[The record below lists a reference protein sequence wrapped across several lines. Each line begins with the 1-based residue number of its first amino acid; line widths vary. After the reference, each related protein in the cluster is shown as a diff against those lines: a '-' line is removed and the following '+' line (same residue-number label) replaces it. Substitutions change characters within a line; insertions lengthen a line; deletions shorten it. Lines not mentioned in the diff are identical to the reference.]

1 MSLIFDI
8 GFNNGEFTDACNQKF
23 PDYNIVAAEANL
35 DLCYRSRRKKYNNL
49 KLINYI
55 VCEQDNDIRTLHIN
69 LYQDGISTVSED
81 FMNNS
86 RFSKGNK
93 YLNSDPRLTT
103 WTKTVEVPTIT
114 LDKMIKKYGDPEIIK
129 IDVEG
134 YEYNVLLGLSHKVG
148 KICFECHEEE
158 QEKLNK
164 CIDHLLKLGY
174 TEFGFIGYLDE
185 GDKYKNLTYSKIGD
199 PYLVEPNKYVSWKEL
214 KSELDVSF
222 VPQRRVNYGMFWC
235 K

>member
-23 PDYNIVAAEANL
+23 PDYNIVAAEANIN
-35 DLCYRSRRKKYNNL
+35 LCYKSRRKNYRNL

-55 VCEQDNDIRTLHIN
+55 VCEKDGEVRTLHMDLN
-69 LYQDGISTVSED
+69 QDGVSTVSED

-86 RFSKGNK
+86 RFAKGSK
-93 YLNSDPRLTT
+93 YLIENNTS
-103 WTKTVEVPTIT
+103 WTRTAEVHTVT
-114 LDKMIKKYGDPEIIK
+114 LDKMIEKYGTPEIIK
-129 IDVEG
+129 VDVEG
-134 YEYNVLLGLSHKVG
+134 YEYNVLSGLSHKVG

-158 QEKLNK
+158 QEKLNN

-174 TEFGFIGYLDE
+174 NKFGFIGYLDE
-185 GDKYKNLTYSKIGD
+185 GDKYKNLTYSEVGD
-199 PYLVEPNKYVSWKEL
+199 PYLVEPNRYVSWKVL
-214 KSELDVSF
+214 KSELDICF
-222 VPQRRVNYGMFWC
+222 DPQRRVNYGMFWC